1 MYQYGA
7 PVMRTA
13 VSKVVSLEPIHL
25 IPSSVITALGNEA
38 VCAVNQDVNLDCIG
52 NSSPCPEAS
61 LHMSPN
67 KRPEEVRGMHKVQN
81 YNS

>member
-7 PVMRTA
+7 PVMWTA
-13 VSKVVSLEPIHL
+13 VSKVVSLEPIYL
-25 IPSSVITALGNEA
+25 IDSLVIATLGNEA
-38 VCAVNQDVNLDCIG
+38 VCAVNQGVNLECIG
-52 NSSPCPEAS
+52 NSSLSPEAS
-61 LHMSPN
+61 LFMSPN